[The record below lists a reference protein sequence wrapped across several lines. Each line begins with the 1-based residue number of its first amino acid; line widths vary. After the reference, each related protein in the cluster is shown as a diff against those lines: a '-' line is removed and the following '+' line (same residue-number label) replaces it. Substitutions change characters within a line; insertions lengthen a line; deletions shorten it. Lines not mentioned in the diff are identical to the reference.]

1 MVIPVGR
8 RVDKNGAFKS
18 SFLGHDDFL
27 SIAAAAAVGN
37 SSMKKSFKLRKLK
50 VEEVVL
56 L

>member
-27 SIAAAAAVGN
+27 SIAAAAVGN

-50 VEEVVL
+50 VEEVIL